1 MDLDQIWS
9 KDGLGQ
15 GQELIKIWGANHFFQ
30 NFHELKC
37 WKIVPAKR
45 LSSRLKAEG
54 SLTVFDFPNLQ
65 RKLTKWKAIAFSGKL
80 LLSVE
85 SYCFQRK
92 ENEEGQGAWKCNN
105 WLLWLII
112 YLPLCLMLMMRM
124 IVLQGFRT
132 KQTTPSQPLL
142 YAQQIAISSCD
153 AMNNRQVALVFIK
166 SVHTMYRCYEDE
178 DNNNK
183 KAMG

>member
-105 WLLWLII
+105 WLLWII
-112 YLPLCLMLMMRM
+112 IFATLLDAYDAYDCSTGFSDKANHTLP
-124 IVLQGFRT
+124 T
-132 KQTTPSQPLL
+132 
-142 YAQQIAISSCD
+142 IAICPTD
-153 AMNNRQVALVFIK
+153 CYFLV
-166 SVHTMYRCYEDE
+166 RCYEQPTGCSCFYWFFVDVPE
-178 DNNNK
+178 FLVHPEPVRPIHTR
-183 KAMG
+183 

>member
-9 KDGLGQ
+9 KDALWQ
-15 GQELIKIWGANHFFQ
+15 GKELIKIWGADHFFQ
-30 NFHELKC
+30 NFHKLKC
-37 WKIVPAKR
+37 CKIVPAKR

-105 WLLWLII
+105 WLLWIIIFATLLDAYDAYDCYYGVFGQSKPHPPNHCYMSNRLLFPRAMLWTTDRLLLFIIVFNFSSFLISI
-112 YLPLCLMLMMRM
+112 L
-124 IVLQGFRT
+124 T
-132 KQTTPSQPLL
+132 
-142 YAQQIAISSCD
+142 
-153 AMNNRQVALVFIK
+153 
-166 SVHTMYRCYEDE
+166 
-178 DNNNK
+178 
-183 KAMG
+183 

>member
-1 MDLDQIWS
+1 
-9 KDGLGQ
+9 
-15 GQELIKIWGANHFFQ
+15 
-30 NFHELKC
+30 
-37 WKIVPAKR
+37 
-45 LSSRLKAEG
+45 
-54 SLTVFDFPNLQ
+54 
-65 RKLTKWKAIAFSGKL
+65 
-80 LLSVE
+80 
-85 SYCFQRK
+85 
-92 ENEEGQGAWKCNN
+92 
-105 WLLWLII
+105 
-112 YLPLCLMLMMRM
+112 MLMMRM

>member
-1 MDLDQIWS
+1 MDLAQIWS

-65 RKLTKWKAIAFSGKL
+65 RKLTKQKAIAFSGKL
-80 LLSVE
+80 LLSEE

-92 ENEEGQGAWKCNN
+92 EDEEGQGVWKCHN
-105 WLLWLII
+105 WLLWIMI
-112 YLPLCLMLMMRM
+112 YATDMLMIRTCM
-124 IVLQGFRT
+124 IVTYGVFEQSKPHPPNHCYMPNRLLFPCAMLW
-132 KQTTPSQPLL
+132 TTDRLL
-142 YAQQIAISSCD
+142 
-153 AMNNRQVALVFIK
+153 LL
-166 SVHTMYRCYEDE
+166 
-178 DNNNK
+178 
-183 KAMG
+183 